1 MPGALEA
8 HLAGVAES
16 NPALK
21 PVLND
26 YTLANDLEDLS
37 RLPALATDLVNH
49 RLEPCLSAFGFI
61 PTYPTTLFASSCDN
75 LRPIIAFGTRHLRS
89 SSWPSASWP

>member
-8 HLAGVAES
+8 HLAGVAEN

-26 YTLANDLEDLS
+26 YTLANDLD
-37 RLPALATDLVNH
+37 RQPVLAQISKLT
-49 RLEPCLSAFGFI
+49 
-61 PTYPTTLFASSCDN
+61 
-75 LRPIIAFGTRHLRS
+75 
-89 SSWPSASWP
+89 

>member
-8 HLAGVAES
+8 HLAGVAEN

-49 RLEPCLSAFGFI
+49 RLEPCLSAFGLI
-61 PTYPTTLFASSCDN
+61 LT
-75 LRPIIAFGTRHLRS
+75 
-89 SSWPSASWP
+89 

>member
-8 HLAGVAES
+8 HLAGVAEN

-26 YTLANDLEDLS
+26 YTLANDLD
-37 RLPALATDLVNH
+37 RQ
-49 RLEPCLSAFGFI
+49 FGDV
-61 PTYPTTLFASSCDN
+61 PVG
-75 LRPIIAFGTRHLRS
+75 LRKMRQTQPGPRQI
-89 SSWPSASWP
+89 

>member
-8 HLAGVAES
+8 HLAGVAEN

-26 YTLANDLEDLS
+26 YTLANDLDRQPHATHVGSRGLS
-37 RLPALATDLVNH
+37 
-49 RLEPCLSAFGFI
+49 S
-61 PTYPTTLFASSCDN
+61 
-75 LRPIIAFGTRHLRS
+75 RS
-89 SSWPSASWP
+89 VSSWATKARRDSVVNIAGSSAKRRGTPLA